1 MKDFVNVGLLGA
13 GTVGGGVLRVLEDN
27 AGEIEKKVGLPIR
40 ITKVLDRNVEA
51 RRQEYG
57 DKYIFTDNA
66 DELLQD
72 PEIDIIVELL
82 GREHPAKEFIA
93 CALKNGKN
101 VVTANKDVIAKY
113 GEELFPLAEEHHCD
127 FLFEA
132 SVCGGIPIIGP
143 MKTSMAA
150 NKIHSIMGIVNGTTN
165 YMLSKMSNEHLAY
178 AEVLKEAQAKG
189 YAESDPTADV
199 GGLDA
204 ARKIA
209 ILASIAFNMR
219 ISLDDVM
226 VSGMEAQA
234 KGYAESDPTADVG
247 GLDAARKIAILA
259 SIAFNMRISLDDVM
273 VSGIENI
280 EASDIKYAQHLGYA
294 VKLLGIAKNDEE
306 NGVMACVTPTMLPM
320 HHPLENI
327 EASDIKYAQH
337 LGYAVKLLGIAK
349 NDEENGVMACVTPTM
364 LPMHHPLS
372 SVNGVYNAV
381 FVNGDAIGEAMFL
394 GLGAGRLPTASAV
407 CGDIIEIAR
416 NMVHHSGARIN
427 CTCFKEKKL
436 CPPEKISA
444 PVYIRMQVLDKPGAL
459 AAIAAAFGAQNV
471 SLRNVVQTNDA
482 ATQKA
487 EIVVITHSVSESD
500 LQMALQVL
508 KVLPVV
514 EKISCVIRV
523 EDSKLA

>member
-1 MKDFVNVGLLGA
+1 MEEYMKDFVNVGLLGA

-27 AGEIEKKVGLPIR
+27 AEEIEKKVGLPIR

-226 VSGMEAQA
+226 VSG
-234 KGYAESDPTADVG
+234 
-247 GLDAARKIAILA
+247 
-259 SIAFNMRISLDDVM
+259 
-273 VSGIENI
+273 IENI

-306 NGVMACVTPTMLPM
+306 NGVR
-320 HHPLENI
+320 
-327 EASDIKYAQH
+327 
-337 LGYAVKLLGIAK
+337 
-349 NDEENGVMACVTPTM
+349 ACVTPTM

>member
-27 AGEIEKKVGLPIR
+27 AEEIEKKVGLPIR

-226 VSGMEAQA
+226 VSG
-234 KGYAESDPTADVG
+234 
-247 GLDAARKIAILA
+247 
-259 SIAFNMRISLDDVM
+259 
-273 VSGIENI
+273 IENI

-306 NGVMACVTPTMLPM
+306 NGVR
-320 HHPLENI
+320 
-327 EASDIKYAQH
+327 
-337 LGYAVKLLGIAK
+337 
-349 NDEENGVMACVTPTM
+349 ACVTPTM

>member
-1 MKDFVNVGLLGA
+1 MKDFVNVCLLGA

-226 VSGMEAQA
+226 VSG
-234 KGYAESDPTADVG
+234 
-247 GLDAARKIAILA
+247 I
-259 SIAFNMRISLDDVM
+259 
-273 VSGIENI
+273 
-280 EASDIKYAQHLGYA
+280 
-294 VKLLGIAKNDEE
+294 
-306 NGVMACVTPTMLPM
+306 
-320 HHPLENI
+320 ENI

>member
-27 AGEIEKKVGLPIR
+27 AEEIEKKVGLPIR

-93 CALKNGKN
+93 CALKKGKN

-226 VSGMEAQA
+226 VSG
-234 KGYAESDPTADVG
+234 
-247 GLDAARKIAILA
+247 I
-259 SIAFNMRISLDDVM
+259 
-273 VSGIENI
+273 
-280 EASDIKYAQHLGYA
+280 
-294 VKLLGIAKNDEE
+294 
-306 NGVMACVTPTMLPM
+306 
-320 HHPLENI
+320 ENI

>member
-27 AGEIEKKVGLPIR
+27 AEEIEKKVGLPIR

-226 VSGMEAQA
+226 VSG
-234 KGYAESDPTADVG
+234 
-247 GLDAARKIAILA
+247 I
-259 SIAFNMRISLDDVM
+259 
-273 VSGIENI
+273 
-280 EASDIKYAQHLGYA
+280 
-294 VKLLGIAKNDEE
+294 
-306 NGVMACVTPTMLPM
+306 
-320 HHPLENI
+320 ENI

-459 AAIAAAFGAQNV
+459 AAIAAAFGVQNV

>member
-1 MKDFVNVGLLGA
+1 
-13 GTVGGGVLRVLEDN
+13 
-27 AGEIEKKVGLPIR
+27 
-40 ITKVLDRNVEA
+40 
-51 RRQEYG
+51 
-57 DKYIFTDNA
+57 
-66 DELLQD
+66 
-72 PEIDIIVELL
+72 
-82 GREHPAKEFIA
+82 
-93 CALKNGKN
+93 
-101 VVTANKDVIAKY
+101 
-113 GEELFPLAEEHHCD
+113 
-127 FLFEA
+127 
-132 SVCGGIPIIGP
+132 
-143 MKTSMAA
+143 
-150 NKIHSIMGIVNGTTN
+150 
-165 YMLSKMSNEHLAY
+165 
-178 AEVLKEAQAKG
+178 
-189 YAESDPTADV
+189 
-199 GGLDA
+199 
-204 ARKIA
+204 
-209 ILASIAFNMR
+209 
-219 ISLDDVM
+219 
-226 VSGMEAQA
+226 
-234 KGYAESDPTADVG
+234 
-247 GLDAARKIAILA
+247 
-259 SIAFNMRISLDDVM
+259 
-273 VSGIENI
+273 
-280 EASDIKYAQHLGYA
+280 
-294 VKLLGIAKNDEE
+294 
-306 NGVMACVTPTMLPM
+306 
-320 HHPLENI
+320 
-327 EASDIKYAQH
+327 
-337 LGYAVKLLGIAK
+337 
-349 NDEENGVMACVTPTM
+349 MACVTPTM

-381 FVNGDAIGEAMFL
+381 FVNGDDAIGEAMFL

>member
-27 AGEIEKKVGLPIR
+27 AEEIEKKVGLPIR

-226 VSGMEAQA
+226 VSG
-234 KGYAESDPTADVG
+234 
-247 GLDAARKIAILA
+247 I
-259 SIAFNMRISLDDVM
+259 
-273 VSGIENI
+273 
-280 EASDIKYAQHLGYA
+280 
-294 VKLLGIAKNDEE
+294 
-306 NGVMACVTPTMLPM
+306 
-320 HHPLENI
+320 ENI

-487 EIVVITHSVSESD
+487 EIVVITHSISESD

>member
-27 AGEIEKKVGLPIR
+27 AEEIEKKVGLPIR

-204 ARKIA
+204 ARKI
-209 ILASIAFNMR
+209 
-219 ISLDDVM
+219 
-226 VSGMEAQA
+226 
-234 KGYAESDPTADVG
+234 T
-247 GLDAARKIAILA
+247 ILA

-273 VSGIENI
+273 VSGI
-280 EASDIKYAQHLGYA
+280 
-294 VKLLGIAKNDEE
+294 
-306 NGVMACVTPTMLPM
+306 
-320 HHPLENI
+320 ENI

>member
-93 CALKNGKN
+93 SALKNGKN

-226 VSGMEAQA
+226 VSG
-234 KGYAESDPTADVG
+234 
-247 GLDAARKIAILA
+247 I
-259 SIAFNMRISLDDVM
+259 
-273 VSGIENI
+273 
-280 EASDIKYAQHLGYA
+280 
-294 VKLLGIAKNDEE
+294 
-306 NGVMACVTPTMLPM
+306 
-320 HHPLENI
+320 ENI

>member
-27 AGEIEKKVGLPIR
+27 AEEIEKKVGLPIR

-132 SVCGGIPIIGP
+132 SVCGGIPIIGQ

-226 VSGMEAQA
+226 VSG
-234 KGYAESDPTADVG
+234 
-247 GLDAARKIAILA
+247 I
-259 SIAFNMRISLDDVM
+259 
-273 VSGIENI
+273 
-280 EASDIKYAQHLGYA
+280 
-294 VKLLGIAKNDEE
+294 
-306 NGVMACVTPTMLPM
+306 
-320 HHPLENI
+320 ENI

>member
-57 DKYIFTDNA
+57 DKYIFTDNV

-226 VSGMEAQA
+226 VSG
-234 KGYAESDPTADVG
+234 
-247 GLDAARKIAILA
+247 I
-259 SIAFNMRISLDDVM
+259 
-273 VSGIENI
+273 
-280 EASDIKYAQHLGYA
+280 
-294 VKLLGIAKNDEE
+294 
-306 NGVMACVTPTMLPM
+306 
-320 HHPLENI
+320 ENI

>member
-27 AGEIEKKVGLPIR
+27 AEEIEKKVGLPIR

-226 VSGMEAQA
+226 VSG
-234 KGYAESDPTADVG
+234 
-247 GLDAARKIAILA
+247 I
-259 SIAFNMRISLDDVM
+259 
-273 VSGIENI
+273 
-280 EASDIKYAQHLGYA
+280 
-294 VKLLGIAKNDEE
+294 
-306 NGVMACVTPTMLPM
+306 
-320 HHPLENI
+320 ENI

>member
-27 AGEIEKKVGLPIR
+27 AEEIEKKVGLPIR

-226 VSGMEAQA
+226 VSG
-234 KGYAESDPTADVG
+234 
-247 GLDAARKIAILA
+247 I
-259 SIAFNMRISLDDVM
+259 
-273 VSGIENI
+273 
-280 EASDIKYAQHLGYA
+280 
-294 VKLLGIAKNDEE
+294 
-306 NGVMACVTPTMLPM
+306 
-320 HHPLENI
+320 ENI

-508 KVLPVV
+508 MVLPVV

>member
-13 GTVGGGVLRVLEDN
+13 GTVDGGVLRVLEDN
-27 AGEIEKKVGLPIR
+27 AEEIEKKVGLPIR

-226 VSGMEAQA
+226 VSG
-234 KGYAESDPTADVG
+234 
-247 GLDAARKIAILA
+247 I
-259 SIAFNMRISLDDVM
+259 
-273 VSGIENI
+273 
-280 EASDIKYAQHLGYA
+280 
-294 VKLLGIAKNDEE
+294 
-306 NGVMACVTPTMLPM
+306 
-320 HHPLENI
+320 ENI

>member
-27 AGEIEKKVGLPIR
+27 AEEIEKKVGLPIR

-226 VSGMEAQA
+226 VSG
-234 KGYAESDPTADVG
+234 
-247 GLDAARKIAILA
+247 
-259 SIAFNMRISLDDVM
+259 
-273 VSGIENI
+273 IENI

-294 VKLLGIAKNDEE
+294 VKLLGIAK
-306 NGVMACVTPTMLPM
+306 TT
-320 HHPLENI
+320 
-327 EASDIKYAQH
+327 K
-337 LGYAVKLLGIAK
+337 K
-349 NDEENGVMACVTPTM
+349 
-364 LPMHHPLS
+364 
-372 SVNGVYNAV
+372 
-381 FVNGDAIGEAMFL
+381 
-394 GLGAGRLPTASAV
+394 TALWLV
-407 CGDIIEIAR
+407 
-416 NMVHHSGARIN
+416 
-427 CTCFKEKKL
+427 
-436 CPPEKISA
+436 
-444 PVYIRMQVLDKPGAL
+444 
-459 AAIAAAFGAQNV
+459 
-471 SLRNVVQTNDA
+471 
-482 ATQKA
+482 
-487 EIVVITHSVSESD
+487 
-500 LQMALQVL
+500 
-508 KVLPVV
+508 
-514 EKISCVIRV
+514 
-523 EDSKLA
+523 